1 MDIAKGMEVLH
12 FMNPPVIHRDMKSL
26 NVFMTKRNNMWVAKV
41 ADFGLSRTPDADM
54 MTSALGTL
62 VKYSFIQHWMA
73 P

>member
-1 MDIAKGMEVLH
+1 MSIALDIARGMEVLH

-26 NVFMTKRNNMWVAKV
+26 NVFMTYRNNQWVGKV

-62 VKYSFIQHWMA
+62 VNII
-73 P
+73 

>member
-1 MDIAKGMEVLH
+1 
-12 FMNPPVIHRDMKSL
+12 
-26 NVFMTKRNNMWVAKV
+26 MWVAKV